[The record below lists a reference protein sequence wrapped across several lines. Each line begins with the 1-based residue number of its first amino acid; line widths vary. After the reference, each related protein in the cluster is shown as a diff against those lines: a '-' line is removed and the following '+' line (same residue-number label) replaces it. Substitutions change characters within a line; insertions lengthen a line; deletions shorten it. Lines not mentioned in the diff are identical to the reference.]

1 MVSNEQIRE
10 YAKEKFNFTPK
21 NAHIAHA
28 KEHYGLDVN
37 KAHNRSGERKWSC
50 PKKRLE
56 QFEEIFNHFG
66 MLK

>member
-28 KEHYGLDVN
+28 KEHYGIDVRT
-37 KAHNRSGERKWSC
+37 AHNRKGVRKWPC
-50 PKKRLE
+50 PPKRLE
-56 QFEEIFNHFG
+56 QFREIFKNFD
-66 MLK
+66 LI